1 MLPGTFLIWLHV
13 GLFFKNFFMT
23 LNPLTPE
30 MQRLILFSNSLIF
43 PCVFFPFTNLTNEV
57 VCSYNLFGRYHI
69 GIVRRSYM

>member
-30 MQRLILFSNSLIF
+30 TQRLILLCNFLIF
-43 PCVFFPFTNLTNEV
+43 PCVFFPFT
-57 VCSYNLFGRYHI
+57 SHQ
-69 GIVRRSYM
+69 